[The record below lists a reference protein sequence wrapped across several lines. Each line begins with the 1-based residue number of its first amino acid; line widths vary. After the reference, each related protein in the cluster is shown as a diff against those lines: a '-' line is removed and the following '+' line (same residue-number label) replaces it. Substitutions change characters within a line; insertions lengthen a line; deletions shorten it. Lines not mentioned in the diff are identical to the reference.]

1 LRPINS
7 VNLAIVMR
15 IVDGTAFCY
24 RGLPQ
29 SIDHTVWVEGNVD
42 IEGQCPQLVSG
53 GPVQGSG

>member
-1 LRPINS
+1 

-29 SIDHTVWVEGNVD
+29 PIDHTVWVEGNVD
-42 IEGQCPQLVSG
+42 IEGHDIEGQ
-53 GPVQGSG
+53 